1 MPKRMI
7 NSDIWSDKIF
17 EGLGYK
23 EKLLFIYLITSP
35 YTSQAGI
42 GQATDR
48 RIAGDTG
55 LDIKEIPDIMLN
67 LDGLVERQQ
76 EWFWVKNF
84 LVHQGQNPSFCMS
97 AIKYAEKTPFSE
109 KVKEIAESMMA
120 NFELRA
126 SQRNQRNKYN
136 RSDQKVGSP
145 WVDGDPTVGSKNIT
159 NTHGDSTNTVELDI
173 NTRPYN
179 GKTASAN
186 TILQW
191 SQSLGICQFS
201 ELEKMAILDLT
212 KKGCIAED
220 AFAARLN
227 NPKYFGKIDNEH
239 TRRLIVTQKDI
250 REKAAKKSQER
261 GWAF

>member
-7 NSDIWSDKIF
+7 SSDMWSDKIF
-17 EGLGYK
+17 EGLGCK

-42 GQATDR
+42 GQVTDK
-48 RIAGDTG
+48 RIADDTD
-55 LDIKEIPDIMLN
+55 LDRKEIPDIMMN
-67 LDGLVERQQ
+67 LAGLVERQK

-84 LVHQGQNPSFCMS
+84 LSHQGQNPSFCLS
-97 AIKYAEKTPFSE
+97 AIKYAEKTPFFE
-109 KVKEIAESMMA
+109 KVKVIAESMIE
-120 NFELRA
+120 NFELR
-126 SQRNQRNKYN
+126 SSKRTKYN
-136 RSDQKVGSP
+136 ITEQKVVTPSI
-145 WVDGDPTVGSKNIT
+145 DSATTVGIKNVI
-159 NTHGDSTNTVELDI
+159 NNHGETTVSVEADI
-173 NTRPYN
+173 NTRPYD

-191 SQSLGICQFS
+191 SQALGICQFS
-201 ELEKMAILDLT
+201 EFEKMAILDLT
-212 KKGCIAED
+212 EKGCIADD

-227 NPKYFGKIDNEH
+227 SPKYFGKIDNEH

-250 REKAAKKSQER
+250 REKAAQKSQER